1 MSEKEKEKDKA
12 TIVERLILLVI
23 RQAFGG
29 IAKSAERF
37 VKRALRWVAVVIA
50 GIVIVVLGVAFI
62 AVGAVKWFALIMP
75 SWQAWV
81 IVGAFLLLIGLVLSL
96 ATLVSSRG

>member
-1 MSEKEKEKDKA
+1 MSEKEEKKEKA
-12 TIVERLILLVI
+12 TVVERMILLVA
-23 RQAFGG
+23 RQAFRGV
-29 IAKSAERF
+29 AKSAERF

-62 AVGAVKWFALIMP
+62 AVGAVKWFALILP

-96 ATLVSSRG
+96 ATLVSSRA